1 LALLA
6 APVPPALAECS
17 TSGTVVTCTGDLSAG
32 VYQEFDGGGTETQT
46 VTVRDLTADVGQ
58 EGVTFYD
65 PGTPASSTGGTG
77 VTGAN
82 LSVTIATSPYA
93 IDSGAD
99 GVEVGSEGGD
109 GKTGASK
116 TTGSG
121 NATGGA
127 GGSGALAGTVALM
140 LEDGAVTTSGGTAV
154 SVVSLGGSGGMG
166 GSGTGGVY
174 GNGYGGV
181 GGIGGDGGTV
191 SFDAAG
197 DAVQIQTSGD
207 ASRAITGF
215 SRGGNGGTGGTGWSP
230 NIIARGGA
238 AGTGGDGRDVTIG
251 LSADGSVVATSG
263 DSANAIS
270 AESRGGSGGTGGTAN
285 AVQFGDAYGGDGGA
299 GGAGGTVT
307 VDVVADLTTLGDAS
321 QAIFAKSYG
330 GRGGDGGSAS
340 GGRGTGGANLGGG
353 AAGAASVTFG
363 GTITTS
369 GDEANGILAQSVGG
383 FSGDEADISGL
394 VAYGADSQSAGGGDD
409 VNVTV
414 RSGATIATAGA
425 SADGIFAQ
433 SQGGGGGK
441 GSTQVNVVAL
451 GGSGLAA
458 GDGGTVIVESFGES
472 IMTSGERSRAVH
484 ASSGGGTG
492 GDSGNAYGIVSIG
505 SSGGLGGAGGEVSV
519 TNTAALTTTGDYSEA
534 FFATSVGGGGG
545 AGHSTV
551 GIVAVGGDG
560 GQGGHGGSV
569 TAAHSGGDI
578 LTTGES
584 ADGIFLQ
591 SVGGGGGKS
600 SSQYSISAGVS
611 VAIGGRGGEASD
623 GADVTFD
630 DGGEGGYTIS
640 TEGDKSYGIFAQSAG
655 GGGGRAGKNISA
667 SGSPVLSIAVGAAGD
682 GGGGGDGGA
691 VSLTASGDVSTKGVA
706 STAIS
711 VQSIGNG
718 GGAVG
723 TVVAAAASTKFG
735 FELALGATGGDGGDG
750 GTVTVRSDG
759 ALSTEG
765 KTAHGI
771 EALSIGD
778 GGGSGGTTIAAG
790 LQTTAAVAVGSSGGG
805 GDGAAVVVTGSG
817 AIQTGGD
824 NAKGILAQSI
834 GGGGGN
840 SGTTVASDVGINR
853 FEASVGV
860 GGSGGNGGDGGTV
873 NVDYSGDI
881 TTLGASATGLHAQ
894 SISRGGG
901 NADLTIGAGVAG
913 KEALSVAV
921 SVGGSG
927 GSGGNADAVS
937 VTSRGAISTAGKSA
951 EGIRAESIG
960 GSGGNAV
967 GTIAAAGASGFT
979 FLNQPSRS
987 ISVSVGGSGGDGGT
1001 AGKVN
1006 VINEGAVTTTGERSS
1021 GIVALSQ
1028 GGAGGKGAFSGA
1040 VTGWALQDLQVAIGG
1055 SGGGGNVASDA
1066 SVENRG
1072 VVTTSG
1078 DYASGIKA
1086 TSQGGDGGDAGLT
1099 FTGGLTISK
1108 FLLAGFRGNVSVQ
1121 IGGDGGGGNTAGA
1134 VNVVNA
1140 NSVAT
1145 SGYYAHGI
1153 NAESLGGTG
1162 GTAGMNVDGSL
1173 NVAILTSQ
1181 PLFNASVTIGGSGG
1195 DGSVGGRV
1203 FVENEGAITATGTNA
1218 NAINARSVGGDGGSA
1233 GMSYVIAFNWVDDTT
1248 EARSINFDTVIGGD
1262 GGAGGTGGAVE
1273 IVNAGSLTTQNP
1285 NSMGIYGQS
1294 VGGDGGTGGSAQ
1306 TIIIVHDQVNTPARN
1321 FTTNLD
1327 VKLGGDGG
1335 GGGDSGTV
1343 VIGNTGTI
1351 QTAGAMS
1358 PGIHAHSVGGG
1369 GGDGGTIGGF
1379 NVITAVVS
1387 CALTPVE
1394 CALLNSRATINA
1406 EVQVGGSG
1414 GVAGDGGDVT
1424 VDNAG
1429 AITTEGG
1436 LSYGLFAQSVGGGG
1450 GTGGNAAVGNTDWL
1464 PDTGNDEVDSVLE
1477 EIVSVGGTIYTS
1489 TQIYNRFT
1497 VAVGGNGG
1505 AAGDGGSVAVTNS
1518 GTVTTAGDSAHGILA
1533 QSVGG
1538 GGGNGGD
1545 ATNSI
1550 ISLFTLGGD
1559 GTATGV
1565 GGAVSVK
1572 SDGDIETAGNQ
1583 AMGIFAQ
1590 STGGSGGTAG
1600 TVGSILA
1607 KEYGSNAIVFGLP
1620 IGGSDSDDYLENA
1633 GGDVTVETTGA
1644 ITTTGANGHGIF
1656 VQSVG
1661 GGGGAR
1667 EASSGD
1673 EADPDDLGQVGS
1685 SGFAGSGGDVTV
1697 RALGDITVTGEDSVG
1712 IFAQSAAGAYG
1723 DGGTVTIEVGGDI
1736 YASGDGSRAIMASAS
1751 AVNPIDQGVNMNIT
1765 VNEGASVRT
1774 GPDGGE
1780 TIALFYGENP
1790 FNSGNATNS
1799 LTNYGLIESSE
1810 ILDEIDPQASYVVR
1824 FEDVLES
1831 ADLDRYELADMNAGP
1846 LAIDN
1851 HGIMNGSVALAD
1863 GQPNAVD
1870 NREGATLGLGYDY
1883 DLGSA
1888 GSLTNSG
1895 TMSAAT
1901 KGTVGRSVVT
1911 APTVVQS
1918 DTGVLWVD
1926 IDHRAQTADYIAFET
1941 SGVSA
1946 VMAGKVT
1953 ADVDRPL
1960 FVPFGARGTVPI
1972 LYAGDGSIDITDL
1985 TVDST
1990 LFAKYT
1996 LEKTA
2001 EDTAETVTLSYTVWF
2016 DSPGFD
2022 LGSGHR
2028 DFGGYLGGLVDSRR
2042 GELESGEGGRHAWV
2056 EGIIDQ
2062 LVTTT
2067 STDVY
2072 LGYTPDFYFA
2082 PINTS
2087 FTSNLAFTDA
2097 LLGCPDNLLDDG
2109 IGAARD
2115 GTETARDGAC
2125 RWFQAT
2131 GRSTDRNPS
2140 SGYGA
2145 YSEEAFAF
2153 AGGFQTEIRDNLLGG
2168 LAASY
2173 ETSSLDGNLNSNGSA
2188 DRFQLGGVLKTDR
2201 QGWTLASSLSGGV
2214 MLSDL
2219 NREIIV
2225 PETGSTFAQASPQT
2239 SFVSAALSAER
2250 VFQMGN
2256 AYLKP
2261 SLSAGVTYLHQN
2273 GFDETGVDLYGMQV
2287 GSANVTTYWANPAL
2301 EIGTDIAGAKHSTR
2315 AFLRAGV
2322 LLSDSAGDDL
2332 DVAFLADPGDGFT
2345 IADDQPRALAD
2356 LSAGLEM
2363 QLRDNIS
2370 LRFNGGALFGDDYV
2384 SYGGNARISFG
2395 F

>member
-1 LALLA
+1 VPHKNHDQGSAVGSASIPFRNRATDTSPDSDRASIVRRTLQRLRCGSALTGLALLA

-534 FFATSVGGGGG
+534 FFATSVGGGAG

-790 LQTTAAVAVGSSGGG
+790 LQTTAAVAVGSSGGGG

-1162 GTAGMNVDGSL
+1162 GT
-1173 NVAILTSQ
+1173 
-1181 PLFNASVTIGGSGG
+1181 
-1195 DGSVGGRV
+1195 
-1203 FVENEGAITATGTNA
+1203 
-1218 NAINARSVGGDGGSA
+1218 
-1233 GMSYVIAFNWVDDTT
+1233 
-1248 EARSINFDTVIGGD
+1248 
-1262 GGAGGTGGAVE
+1262 
-1273 IVNAGSLTTQNP
+1273 
-1285 NSMGIYGQS
+1285 
-1294 VGGDGGTGGSAQ
+1294 
-1306 TIIIVHDQVNTPARN
+1306 
-1321 FTTNLD
+1321 
-1327 VKLGGDGG
+1327 
-1335 GGGDSGTV
+1335 
-1343 VIGNTGTI
+1343 
-1351 QTAGAMS
+1351 
-1358 PGIHAHSVGGG
+1358 
-1369 GGDGGTIGGF
+1369 
-1379 NVITAVVS
+1379 
-1387 CALTPVE
+1387 
-1394 CALLNSRATINA
+1394 
-1406 EVQVGGSG
+1406 
-1414 GVAGDGGDVT
+1414 
-1424 VDNAG
+1424 
-1429 AITTEGG
+1429 
-1436 LSYGLFAQSVGGGG
+1436 
-1450 GTGGNAAVGNTDWL
+1450 AAVGNTDWL

-1851 HGIMNGSVALAD
+1851 YGIMNGSVALAD